1 MEIVLNVRSEN
12 LDNNLTAVDS
22 NFSKPNYYGIS
33 ISVLKGSVC
42 KGRLAFSLFSEKI
55 KISNFFQKPFRFA
68 HTICVLDK
76 RGGAKAQ
83 THIC

>member
-33 ISVLKGSVC
+33 ISVLKPCVDNRDAARKQKNKITYFKQKRNIETGKEIKKLV
-42 KGRLAFSLFSEKI
+42 FSK
-55 KISNFFQKPFRFA
+55 
-68 HTICVLDK
+68 
-76 RGGAKAQ
+76 
-83 THIC
+83 

>member
-55 KISNFFQKPFRFA
+55 KISKEA
-68 HTICVLDK
+68 LI
-76 RGGAKAQ
+76 KAGKSQ
-83 THIC
+83 ANRRR